1 MAEIAPG
8 IIWAGKTSDGLYVSQ
23 GGNFRRLAPGGLALA
38 GPEINALLM
47 ARDGSCWMAG
57 AQGLLHFTDPASG
70 DDDAEL
76 FTDLHCTAMAEDKDE
91 GVWVGTREGEIWRR
105 MKDKWAGE
113 TNDWQKHP
121 ITAIG
126 QARDGATWVG
136 SDGGGVDRF
145 FGDQRFH
152 LDRQAGLLSDLVRAV
167 YLDDQGVAWVGTA
180 GGGLSRWRA
189 GQLVTFTT
197 REGLPDNTVSQI
209 LEDHQGRL
217 WLGSSRGIACV
228 GKSEFEEL
236 AAGKIPAVYPLVYGR
251 TEGMLSEECTGGYS
265 PAGTAS
271 KSGLLWFPTLK
282 GLVVVDPRRANRGCH
297 TAHRDAGGGARGWGA
312 GRGVSGERACRAT
325 LRIPPGNHRVEFR
338 YTGVNF
344 DSPER
349 VRFRYRLE
357 GLDTDWLEAGTR
369 RSALYN
375 YVPPGQ
381 YDFRITACN
390 GDGAW
395 SETGVMLSMVV
406 APHFWQVWWVR
417 CLAALGILLSVAG
430 AVRVVEKR
438 KSQRRLKRLEQE
450 KALERERTRIAQD
463 LHDEMGAKLC
473 RISYLSE
480 HARRSPDL
488 SSEIKRQIVS
498 ISDSTREV
506 LSSLDEIVWAINP
519 QNDMLEHLVSYIG
532 HYAREYFSGDRDR
545 VRSRHAGAIAE
556 SVSAFVSTAASFVAG
571 GA

>member
-1 MAEIAPG
+1 
-8 IIWAGKTSDGLYVSQ
+8 
-23 GGNFRRLAPGGLALA
+23 
-38 GPEINALLM
+38 
-47 ARDGSCWMAG
+47 
-57 AQGLLHFTDPASG
+57 
-70 DDDAEL
+70 
-76 FTDLHCTAMAEDKDE
+76 
-91 GVWVGTREGEIWRR
+91 
-105 MKDKWAGE
+105 
-113 TNDWQKHP
+113 
-121 ITAIG
+121 
-126 QARDGATWVG
+126 
-136 SDGGGVDRF
+136 
-145 FGDQRFH
+145 
-152 LDRQAGLLSDLVRAV
+152 
-167 YLDDQGVAWVGTA
+167 
-180 GGGLSRWRA
+180 
-189 GQLVTFTT
+189 
-197 REGLPDNTVSQI
+197 
-209 LEDHQGRL
+209 
-217 WLGSSRGIACV
+217 
-228 GKSEFEEL
+228 
-236 AAGKIPAVYPLVYGR
+236 
-251 TEGMLSEECTGGYS
+251 
-265 PAGTAS
+265 
-271 KSGLLWFPTLK
+271 
-282 GLVVVDPRRANRGCH
+282 
-297 TAHRDAGGGARGWGA
+297 
-312 GRGVSGERACRAT
+312 
-325 LRIPPGNHRVEFR
+325 VEFR

-532 HYAREYFSGDRDR
+532 HYAREYFLETGIECDLDMPTQLPVYPLSSQLRHHLLLAVHEAFTNVLKHSGATRAKISVVCENSALEIIVSDNGKGFGVLSNEENGNGNGLRNMRQRLTEIGGDCR
-545 VRSRHAGAIAE
+545 IESNPGEETEVRFILPLMQVANGKE
-556 SVSAFVSTAASFVAG
+556 ASDASK
-571 GA
+571 A